1 MPDLYLYADSK
12 HERCGQLSAPE
23 LNQVTER
30 HKIALSIPTLQ
41 PTMDLLR
48 EAKRKDVAGLVI
60 EVYGGSPTHTNLDL
74 AQRVLR
80 QGRKVFLYWPAESA
94 VELLD
99 EERLQSY
106 RRLYLALCG
115 FSLVQPLIQLV
126 RPALMNGNVQRDLK
140 DCMAELTAIANR
152 AKPLPMHSMHRTA
165 DGDFRFSGTGVY
177 LRTDFFAKISSGG
190 KTPSCTIRFGP

>member
-80 QGRKVFLYWPAESA
+80 QGRKVFLSEETAALQHGFFGNYH
-94 VELLD
+94 LL
-99 EERLQSY
+99 
-106 RRLYLALCG
+106 
-115 FSLVQPLIQLV
+115 QL
-126 RPALMNGNVQRDLK
+126 
-140 DCMAELTAIANR
+140 NR
-152 AKPLPMHSMHRTA
+152 
-165 DGDFRFSGTGVY
+165 GDS
-177 LRTDFFAKISSGG
+177 
-190 KTPSCTIRFGP
+190 P